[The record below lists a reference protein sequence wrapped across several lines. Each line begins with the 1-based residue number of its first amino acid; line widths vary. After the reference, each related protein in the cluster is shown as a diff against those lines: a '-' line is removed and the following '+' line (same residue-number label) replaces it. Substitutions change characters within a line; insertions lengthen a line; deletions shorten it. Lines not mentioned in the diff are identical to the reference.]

1 MGAIGK
7 LGKASVMLRKLSE
20 LKKQIKAKKNVT
32 AAKAEIKKLEAMLA
46 TLVNESN
53 ATGNISNRLTT
64 QQNKKEGVGS
74 MVAYLSMS
82 RGKAIAKAGQDLRAD
97 KITKSEHDNIVDAID
112 EANASEVKPIQKPS
126 KKPVTLPRMTATED
140 RNLYKGGM
148 PKAKPRTGNTDYR
161 KGGMFMKN
169 GKK

>member
-1 MGAIGK
+1 
-7 LGKASVMLRKLSE
+7 
-20 LKKQIKAKKNVT
+20 
-32 AAKAEIKKLEAMLA
+32 
-46 TLVNESN
+46 
-53 ATGNISNRLTT
+53 
-64 QQNKKEGVGS
+64 
-74 MVAYLSMS
+74 MS

-126 KKPVTLPRMTATED
+126 KKPVTLPRMTTTED

>member
-1 MGAIGK
+1 MGVIGK
-7 LGKASVMLRKLSE
+7 LGKAGVMLRKLSE
-20 LKKQIKAKKNVT
+20 LKEQIKAKKNVT

-64 QQNKKEGVGS
+64 QKNKKEGVGS

>member
-7 LGKASVMLRKLSE
+7 LGKAGVMLRKLSE

-64 QQNKKEGVGS
+64 QKNKKEGVGS